1 MVQIFLG
8 LSWHI
13 ELQIICGRIVDSYV
27 KFYITIWRGDT
38 KYKSTIIPASANNIN
53 FSFLLIEGLV
63 SADEDIRIL
72 K

>member
-1 MVQIFLG
+1 MAQIFLG
-8 LSWHI
+8 LGWHI
-13 ELQIICGRIVDSYV
+13 ELQIFFGRVVDSYV

-38 KYKSTIIPASANNIN
+38 KYKSTIIPTRANNIN
-53 FSFLLIEGLV
+53 LRFLLIEGLV